1 MSTPKRIL
9 IVDDDEASRRLLKAM
24 VESLGHESEAA
35 RDGIEALARLKLGF
49 DLVLLD
55 VRLPGM
61 DGYQVARRIR
71 DDPATADLPIVMV
84 TVLES
89 KEDRLRAVEAGA
101 NDFISKPLDKT
112 ELRVRSA
119 SLLRL
124 KEAQDAVKRHRAELE
139 DMVERRTVALRAAL
153 QEMVEAQRR
162 TQRAQLDTVERLA
175 IAAEYKDKITA
186 QHIRRIGEYSAI
198 LAAALNLPPGEVEL
212 IQHASRMHDVGKI
225 GIPDGILQKPASL
238 NVQEWD
244 IMRKHTLIGSR
255 ILADSSS
262 DILRAGQVIA
272 LSHHEWWDG
281 TGYPNGLAGDS
292 IPLWARICAVA
303 DVFDAVTS
311 RRPYKPAFTNEAAF
325 EILHQERGTHFD
337 PRVVDTFFKRLDDVL
352 TIQTQYRDEAG
363 MIGW

>member
-24 VESLGHESEAA
+24 VGSLGHESEAA
-35 RDGIEALARLKLGF
+35 RDGIEALAWLKLDF

-61 DGYQVARRIR
+61 DGYQIARRIR

-112 ELRVRSA
+112 ELRVRTA
-119 SLLRL
+119 SLLRM

-139 DMVERRTVALRAAL
+139 DMVERRTVALRGAL

-162 TQRAQLDTVERLA
+162 THRAQLDTVERLA
-175 IAAEYKDKITA
+175 VAAEYKDKITA
-186 QHIRRIGEYSAI
+186 QHVRRIGEYSAM
-198 LAAALNLPPGEVEL
+198 LATALNLPPGQVEL
-212 IQHASRMHDVGKI
+212 IEHASRMHDVGKI

-238 NVQEWD
+238 DVKEWAV
-244 IMRKHTLIGSR
+244 MRQHTLIGSR

-262 DILRAGQVIA
+262 DILQAGQIIA

-281 TGYPNGLAGDS
+281 TGYPNGLAGES

-325 EILHQERGTHFD
+325 EILHQGRGTHFD
-337 PRVVDTFFKRLDDVL
+337 PRVVDTFFGRLEDVL
-352 TIQTQYRDEAG
+352 AIQTQCHDDTV
-363 MIGW
+363 ITDW